1 VKQLDT
7 KLIRQKAMDYL
18 ARREH
23 SRRELEVKLVR
34 KFPDSNELG
43 SVLDALAA
51 DGLQSDRRF
60 TGSFI
65 RLRVQNGF
73 GPQRIRAELR
83 QRGIS
88 DALIIE
94 QFAEED
100 VDWFAAAHT
109 LFLKKYAG
117 INLGDPRERAKC
129 MRYLQYKGYDIE
141 HINTLL

>member
-1 VKQLDT
+1 MKQLDT

-43 SVLDALAA
+43 SVLDTLAA
-51 DGLQSDRRF
+51 EGLQSDRRF

-65 RLRVQNGF
+65 RLRVQGGF

-83 QRGIS
+83 QRGIC

-94 QFAEED
+94 QFAEQD
-100 VDWFAAAHT
+100 VDWFAAAHA

-117 INLGDPRERAKC
+117 MVFDDPRQRSKC
-129 MRYLQYKGYDIE
+129 IRYLQYKGYDLE
-141 HINTLL
+141 HINALF